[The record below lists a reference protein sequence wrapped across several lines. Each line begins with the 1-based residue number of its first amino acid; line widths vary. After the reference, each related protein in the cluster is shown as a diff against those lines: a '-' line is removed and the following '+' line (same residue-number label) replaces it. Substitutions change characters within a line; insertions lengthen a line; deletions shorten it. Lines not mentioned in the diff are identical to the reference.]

1 MLDQV
6 HRESIKNFAAKV
18 KGVPFVDQGR
28 DLSGWDCWGL
38 ILAAYKTCLGVAL
51 PSASDYSFQAPREAG
66 RVLLRGAAEYPE
78 VPLGAETP
86 GDVIIFKPCHA
97 ALVLRRGWMLN
108 CREQTGTVIERYD
121 NALWQ
126 RLIVGI
132 YRYEPIGPAAAI

>member
-1 MLDQV
+1 MLDQKI
-6 HRESIKNFAAKV
+6 RESIKNFAEKY

-28 DLSGWDCWGL
+28 DPSGWDCWGP
-38 ILAAYKTCLGVAL
+38 ILMAFKTCFGVSL
-51 PSASDYSFQAPREAG
+51 PDGEGYSYQEPKEAA
-66 RVLLRGAAEYPE
+66 RILLEGAGEYPE
-78 VPLGAETP
+78 IPLGAEKP

-97 ALVLRRGWMLN
+97 ALVVRRGWMLN

-132 YRYEPIGPAAAI
+132 YRYEPIGPAAAT